1 MEKVNNRF
9 ASIEQVTGQYLS
21 QNRTISTAK
30 QQEVSFQEI
39 LIEKQTQSADGL
51 KFSKHAS
58 NRLEQRN
65 INLTKEQTRRLL
77 NGVQKA
83 EKKGIRE
90 SLVMM
95 DSLAFIVNVPNQTVV
110 TALDQSEAQENVF
123 TNIDGAV
130 II

>member
-9 ASIEQVTGQYLS
+9 ASIEQVTGQYLI
-21 QNRTISTAK
+21 QNRTMSTAK

-39 LIEKQTQSADGL
+39 LKEKQTQSADGL

-110 TALDQSEAQENVF
+110 TALDQSEVQENVF

>member
-39 LIEKQTQSADGL
+39 LKEKQTQSADGL

>member
-21 QNRTISTAK
+21 QNRAVSTAK
-30 QQEVSFQEI
+30 QQEVSFREI
-39 LIEKQTQSADGL
+39 LKEKQTESADGL

-65 INLTKEQTRRLL
+65 INLTKEQTSRLL
-77 NGVQKA
+77 HGVQKA

>member
-21 QNRTISTAK
+21 QNRAVSTAK
-30 QQEVSFQEI
+30 QQEVSFREI
-39 LIEKQTQSADGL
+39 LQEKQTQSADGL